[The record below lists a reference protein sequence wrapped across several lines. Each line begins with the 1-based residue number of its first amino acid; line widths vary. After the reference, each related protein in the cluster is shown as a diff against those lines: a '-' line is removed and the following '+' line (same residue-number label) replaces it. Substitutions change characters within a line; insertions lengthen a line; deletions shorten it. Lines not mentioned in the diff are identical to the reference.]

1 MLERLSW
8 KRLVFELI
16 LCCIPAFLLGAFL
29 GHLPWFLLASVTGLL
44 IWHFWNLLRLS
55 WWLWVDR
62 SMTPPPGSGS
72 WEPLL
77 YGLHQMQM
85 RNKKRRRELGSLI
98 KRFRSGA
105 ESLPDAVILTT
116 EEGTIFWCNGLA
128 QQLLG
133 LRWPD
138 DNGQNILNLLRY
150 PEFTLYLKKRDFT
163 RPHNLKLNNGRHL
176 EIRVMPY
183 SDKQWL
189 MVARDVTQMHQ
200 LEGARRNFFANV
212 SHELR
217 TPLTVLQGYLEMMQE
232 QTLEGAPREKALHTM
247 REQTHRMEGLV
258 KQLKVN
264 HAEAMKTITKHD
276 RELME
281 KIRLYRIQTQD
292 QRDELNKEKEELADQ
307 KKDLE
312 KKQEELQALEE
323 ENQKLIDE
331 LNVQSSETESDL
343 AAAEAAKEDYV
354 SQLDQLIA
362 DRNAQA
368 EKEEEARRQAE
379 ANQNAANNNSGS
391 GNTSSGSGNTSD
403 VLNTGDLSFS
413 WPLAGY
419 GYGSIT
425 QYFGGMFSGS
435 PHGGVD
441 IGVPY
446 GTPIYAAE
454 SGQVISAEYHW
465 SWGNNVLIW
474 HNGTYSTRYAHCS
487 SLAVSAG
494 EYVEKGQIV
503 GYVGST
509 GQSTG
514 NHLHFE
520 VYQNGTRVDPLNF
533 V

>member
-16 LCCIPAFLLGAFL
+16 LCCIPAAILGAIF
-29 GHLPWFLLASVTGLL
+29 GYLPWFLLAAVTGLL
-44 IWHFWNLLRLS
+44 VWHFWNLLRLS

-116 EEGTIFWCNGLA
+116 EEGTMFWCNGLA

-163 RPHNLKLNNGRHL
+163 RPHNLVLNNGRHL
-176 EIRVMPY
+176 EFRVMPY
-183 SDKQWL
+183 SDQQWL

-258 KQLKVN
+258 KQLLTLSKIEAAPTLAMNETIDVPMMLRVVEREAQTLSHKRHQFTFELDNNLKVLGSEDELRSAISNLVYNAVN
-264 HAEAMKTITKHD
+264 HTPEGTQIIVRWQRVPTGAEFSVEDNGPGIGPEHIPRLTERFYRVDKARSRQTGGSGLGLAIVKHVVNHHD
-276 RELME
+276 S
-281 KIRLYRIQTQD
+281 RLDIQSTPGKGT
-292 QRDELNKEKEELADQ
+292 RFSFVIPER
-307 KKDLE
+307 
-312 KKQEELQALEE
+312 
-323 ENQKLIDE
+323 
-331 LNVQSSETESDL
+331 
-343 AAAEAAKEDYV
+343 
-354 SQLDQLIA
+354 LIA
-362 DRNAQA
+362 
-368 EKEEEARRQAE
+368 KK
-379 ANQNAANNNSGS
+379 
-391 GNTSSGSGNTSD
+391 
-403 VLNTGDLSFS
+403 
-413 WPLAGY
+413 
-419 GYGSIT
+419 
-425 QYFGGMFSGS
+425 
-435 PHGGVD
+435 
-441 IGVPY
+441 
-446 GTPIYAAE
+446 
-454 SGQVISAEYHW
+454 SA
-465 SWGNNVLIW
+465 
-474 HNGTYSTRYAHCS
+474 
-487 SLAVSAG
+487 
-494 EYVEKGQIV
+494 
-503 GYVGST
+503 
-509 GQSTG
+509 
-514 NHLHFE
+514 
-520 VYQNGTRVDPLNF
+520 
-533 V
+533 

>member
-16 LCCIPAFLLGAFL
+16 LCCIPAAILGAIF
-29 GHLPWFLLASVTGLL
+29 GYLPWFLLAAVTGLL
-44 IWHFWNLLRLS
+44 VWHFWNLLRLS

-116 EEGTIFWCNGLA
+116 EEGTMFWCNGLA

-163 RPHNLKLNNGRHL
+163 RPHNLVLNNGRHL
-176 EIRVMPY
+176 EFRVMPY
-183 SDKQWL
+183 SDQQWL

-258 KQLKVN
+258 KQLLTLSKIEAAPTLAMNETIDVPIMLRVVEREAQTLSHKRHQFTFELDSSLKVLGSEDELRSAISNLVYNAVN
-264 HAEAMKTITKHD
+264 HTPEGTQIIVRWQRVPTGAEFSVEDNGPGIGPEHIPRLTERFYRVDKARSRQTGGSGLGLAIVKHAVNHHD
-276 RELME
+276 S
-281 KIRLYRIQTQD
+281 RLDIQSTPGKGT
-292 QRDELNKEKEELADQ
+292 RFSFVIPER
-307 KKDLE
+307 
-312 KKQEELQALEE
+312 
-323 ENQKLIDE
+323 
-331 LNVQSSETESDL
+331 
-343 AAAEAAKEDYV
+343 
-354 SQLDQLIA
+354 LIA
-362 DRNAQA
+362 
-368 EKEEEARRQAE
+368 KK
-379 ANQNAANNNSGS
+379 
-391 GNTSSGSGNTSD
+391 
-403 VLNTGDLSFS
+403 
-413 WPLAGY
+413 
-419 GYGSIT
+419 
-425 QYFGGMFSGS
+425 
-435 PHGGVD
+435 
-441 IGVPY
+441 
-446 GTPIYAAE
+446 
-454 SGQVISAEYHW
+454 SA
-465 SWGNNVLIW
+465 
-474 HNGTYSTRYAHCS
+474 
-487 SLAVSAG
+487 
-494 EYVEKGQIV
+494 
-503 GYVGST
+503 
-509 GQSTG
+509 
-514 NHLHFE
+514 
-520 VYQNGTRVDPLNF
+520 
-533 V
+533 